1 MPPLLPP
8 PQPPLPTAPP
18 LASLGLVADVQYADI
33 DDGASFDG
41 SERRCYR
48 RALEH
53 AAAAG
58 AAFRAARCRAALQVG
73 DAIDGHNASA
83 AKFGADG
90 AAGPQGRAAL
100 AAVLARLCG
109 SGGAEGAAPSPL
121 PLFHCVGNHE
131 LLNFSRAELELRA
144 LLPLPL
150 AGADADADLAVAV
163 PASAARDARLYSS
176 ARPRSL

>member
-1 MPPLLPP
+1 M
-8 PQPPLPTAPP
+8 
-18 LASLGLVADVQYADI
+18 
-33 DDGASFDG
+33 
-41 SERRCYR
+41 
-48 RALEH
+48 
-53 AAAAG
+53 
-58 AAFRAARCRAALQVG
+58 
-73 DAIDGHNASA
+73 
-83 AKFGADG
+83 
-90 AAGPQGRAAL
+90 
-100 AAVLARLCG
+100 LARLCG

-131 LLNFSRAELELRA
+131 LLNFSRAELRA